1 MADKLVKHGRFAHSG
16 IYKYAASEIPR
27 LGLDWPPPAE
37 IGDKSFYE
45 VYRPGLV
52 LVSAVKDGLFTR
64 MTLTRQHPDD
74 WVGPENWKENAVG
87 FTGDTAEVEYL
98 KDDGEISVN
107 GSMTLSDSVAL
118 EAYDRGVV
126 DLSPGYSATFEWKK
140 GTHKGKPYDAVMT
153 QVTETN
159 HLAMVNRGRGGAL
172 SVITD
177 HASALSQKAREIA
190 SGLWWAVRRRSI
202 VRDESYGSDPASDA
216 TGFRSAL
223 DLCVRS
229 RASMNDEEIGDRI
242 EQLKT
247 LLNDLPYGD
256 EKSLLMRYMDDLKLM
271 KLMPEQP
278 VRDAVELACSLFD
291 KLDKTAM
298 GEARLALGDSA
309 AEEGQVK
316 FSLED
321 LLGGRRKG
329 RVKDMEES
337 TIKKEV
343 GDCAECGG
351 TGKMKD
357 GAMCSGCK
365 GAGKMMGKD
374 AEAAITAE
382 ESRLGKVVT
391 PAKSSEEQAPFIK
404 ADDDPPV
411 VEATIPGVTDEPDP
425 SMPAS
430 TSAVAGSTPLQS
442 PSPSPEGVPATP
454 GAAAQGGIQA
464 WVGELAALMK
474 KLETIPE
481 FQQMKQAAVAPA
493 AAAPATPA
501 APPAAAP
508 ADAGKPPAS
517 SEKPAGGA
525 ETPAPAKASPD
536 TKSAEKAAPPAAG
549 PKGDPAPADGPPGDK
564 PPATDEEG
572 KMSHFSHGSESL
584 EAPGQKRGEEA
595 DPGMEKNDK
604 GMQVPGIHDSVPDVS
619 DSASSLTALISSSGR
634 VSDAEPEGLDGLVN
648 SIHTKGRRR

>member
-107 GSMTLSDSVAL
+107 GSMTLYDSVAL

-391 PAKSSEEQAPFIK
+391 PAKSSEEQAPLIK

-425 SMPAS
+425 VPPAS
-430 TSAVAGSTPLQS
+430 PVASEATPLQT

-464 WVGELAALMK
+464 WV
-474 KLETIPE
+474 
-481 FQQMKQAAVAPA
+481 
-493 AAAPATPA
+493 
-501 APPAAAP
+501 
-508 ADAGKPPAS
+508 
-517 SEKPAGGA
+517 
-525 ETPAPAKASPD
+525 
-536 TKSAEKAAPPAAG
+536 
-549 PKGDPAPADGPPGDK
+549 
-564 PPATDEEG
+564 
-572 KMSHFSHGSESL
+572 
-584 EAPGQKRGEEA
+584 
-595 DPGMEKNDK
+595 
-604 GMQVPGIHDSVPDVS
+604 
-619 DSASSLTALISSSGR
+619 
-634 VSDAEPEGLDGLVN
+634 
-648 SIHTKGRRR
+648 

>member
-27 LGLDWPPPAE
+27 LGLNWPPPAE
-37 IGDKSFYE
+37 IGDKSFYD

-118 EAYDRGVV
+118 EAYDKGVV

-140 GTHKGKPYDAVMT
+140 GVHKGKPYDAVMT

-357 GAMCSGCK
+357 GAMCGGCK

-374 AEAAITAE
+374 AEAALTAE
-382 ESRLGKVVT
+382 ESRLGEVVT
-391 PAKSSEEQAPFIK
+391 PARSSEKQAPIIK

-454 GAAAQGGIQA
+454 VAAAQGGIQA

-501 APPAAAP
+501 AAAP
-508 ADAGKPPAS
+508 EDAGKPQAS

-536 TKSAEKAAPPAAG
+536 TKSAEKAVPPASG
-549 PKGDPAPADGPPGDK
+549 PKGAPEPSDGPPGDK
-564 PPATDEEG
+564 PPAADTAAPEVKNPPMGVDPDP
-572 KMSHFSHGSESL
+572 KMEQHEHGMI
-584 EAPGQKRGEEA
+584 AT
-595 DPGMEKNDK
+595 
-604 GMQVPGIHDSVPDVS
+604 HDSVPDVS
-619 DSASSLTALISSSGR
+619 DSASSLTALISSSGK
-634 VSDAEPEGLDGLVN
+634 VSYAEPEGLDGLVN